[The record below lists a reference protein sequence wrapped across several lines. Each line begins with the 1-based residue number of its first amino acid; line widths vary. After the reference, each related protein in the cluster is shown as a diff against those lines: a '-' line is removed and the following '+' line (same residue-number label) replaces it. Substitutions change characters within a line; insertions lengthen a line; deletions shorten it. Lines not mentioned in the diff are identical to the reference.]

1 MRCTIKLLALF
12 AVLSLYAA
20 DGSSASTTTTS
31 ITNSESSLTCIQLNC
46 PVCCVEDSS
55 GNYCSTDTLT
65 CQLDTAASYS
75 MLIKTVIIIAGFL
88 IGIPIVLLVL
98 ELLVLKRIACLK
110 MSVCEIIVNGLC
122 LCQCLRKKRENP
134 KFGVKKSR
142 LNAKGS
148 SRAASGVIEM
158 GS

>member
-1 MRCTIKLLALF
+1 MRCTIKIIALF
-12 AVLSLYAA
+12 AVLGVCAA
-20 DGSSASTTTTS
+20 GGSSASTTTT
-31 ITNSESSLTCIQLNC
+31 TTESDSTCKALNC
-46 PVCCVEDSS
+46 PVCCVEGDS

-88 IGIPIVLLVL
+88 VGIPIMLLVL

-122 LCQCLRKKRENP
+122 LCQCLRKKRESP
-134 KFGVKKSR
+134 KFGAKKSR

-158 GS
+158 SN